1 MSYIVGQVLS
11 ISKTDSALMKVEKAI
26 ALNKRRFVLNLKYAA
41 NARVEMNTA
50 SVIPPMCKNMWAKW

>member
-11 ISKTDSALMKVEKAI
+11 ISKTDSAPMKVEKAI
-26 ALNKRRFVLNLKYAA
+26 ALSKRRFVLNLKYAA
-41 NARVEMNTA
+41 SASVEMNTA